1 MSDSAKIKNTF
12 LGDKPIA
19 YDGRCERCYMRREK
33 CICDLIPSLD
43 NKVGLT
49 VLMHHRESYKTTNTA
64 RLAHLSLKKSEV
76 VLRGLPHQPIQF
88 DTLWGTDEEPVYLT
102 LSDRSELLTDN
113 LVSKLKNPRLIVPDG
128 SWRQATRIGKREKA
142 LQDIRWIKL
151 PPGAPSRYRL
161 RHEHLEEGLAT
172 IEAIARAYG
181 ILESKE
187 IQTSLE
193 TIFDTMVERTLET
206 RPRDRS
212 GNR

>member
-1 MSDSAKIKNTF
+1 MKNTF
-12 LGDKPIA
+12 LEDKPIA
-19 YDGRCERCYMRREK
+19 YEGRCERCYMRQEK

-64 RLAHLSLKKSEV
+64 RLAHLSLKNSQV

-88 DTLWGTDEEPVYLT
+88 DTLWSSDEEPVFLT
-102 LSDRSELLTDN
+102 LSDRSELLTES

-142 LQDIRWIKL
+142 LQDVRWIKL
-151 PPGAPSRYRL
+151 PPGPPSRYRL

-172 IEAIARAYG
+172 LEAIARAYG
-181 ILESKE
+181 VLESKD
-187 IQTSLE
+187 IQVSLE

-206 RPRDRS
+206 RPRDRTVIAS
-212 GNR
+212 KNR